1 VTDVISTLLVEIVES
16 ALLFDAA
23 GPDDVAIDA
32 LFGTGVVARSQRTPR
47 VANGD
52 PEAAGRE

>member
-16 ALLFDAA
+16 ALLFAA